1 MCYSD
6 VAVEGFIPAQYNIYR
21 TGDDPI
27 FECDSGTSTER
38 VFQQFGMLFCG
49 TGQSTE
55 APVSGMVSRR

>member
-1 MCYSD
+1 MN
-6 VAVEGFIPAQYNIYR
+6 FKPAHLRVNR

-55 APVSGMVSRR
+55 APVSGMVSRRY